1 MKKAAISWT
10 AIMYVLT
17 IVILFSVIA
26 LQYRAITLYRNEMGR
41 MSQDGLSEY
50 VLYSFHSPLTAE
62 EQDAIEAV
70 TEYHES
76 KINIIVPVSVCS
88 ACLMS
93 LLSET
98 EVAGFGKDDVH
109 VTFAQDDVYF
119 RQELKVRGFGN
130 ISIDESLSEQPLY
143 DILIS
148 SKSKNEWQGLS
159 MRYKEGFDEALR
171 LLLSNTPKN

>member
-1 MKKAAISWT
+1 MRKASASWT
-10 AIMYVLT
+10 AVLYGLT

-26 LQYRAITLYRNEMGR
+26 LQHRAINLCKDEMGR
-41 MSQDGLSEY
+41 TSQDGLSEY
-50 VLYSFHSPLTAE
+50 VLYSFHSPLAAE
-62 EQDAIEAV
+62 EQDAMEAV
-70 TEYHES
+70 TERHES

-98 EVAGFGKDDVH
+98 EVAGFGNDDVH
-109 VTFAQDDVYF
+109 VTFAQDDIYF
-119 RQELKVRGFGN
+119 RQELKARGFSN

-148 SKSKNEWQGLS
+148 SKSINKWQRLS
-159 MRYKEGFDEALR
+159 MRYKDGFEETLR
-171 LLLSNTPKN
+171 LLLTNTSKY